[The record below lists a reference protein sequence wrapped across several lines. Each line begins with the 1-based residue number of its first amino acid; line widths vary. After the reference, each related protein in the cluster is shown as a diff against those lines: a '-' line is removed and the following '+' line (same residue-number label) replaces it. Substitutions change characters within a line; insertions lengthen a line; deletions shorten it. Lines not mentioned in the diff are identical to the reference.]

1 MTGQENRALSERL
14 ALLADD
20 AGMPGELVW
29 EKHDQCDRLHAPF
42 YYIKDDAVSTTG
54 RYCGT
59 CYQEY
64 GNADGYRVPETD
76 AEIEAVRS
84 VFREHPDGFVQRR
97 AKDLTNPTHLLPL
110 VQTWQDT
117 SSSHV
122 LLVEPAFYRAKSDGL
137 WDGELKVSYLL
148 HEEEYPGTGQSWG
161 EALASAFAAV
171 IEAQKGA

>member
-42 YYIKDDAVSTTG
+42 YYIKDDAVGTTG

-64 GNADGYRVPETD
+64 GNA
-76 AEIEAVRS
+76 
-84 VFREHPDGFVQRR
+84 FVN
-97 AKDLTNPTHLLPL
+97 AIKAA
-110 VQTWQDT
+110 
-117 SSSHV
+117 SV
-122 LLVEPAFYRAKSDGL
+122 LLVELPL
-137 WDGELKVSYLL
+137 
-148 HEEEYPGTGQSWG
+148 
-161 EALASAFAAV
+161 
-171 IEAQKGA
+171 